1 MNVKDEKRR
10 MMGELRRDAVIAIIR
25 GVAADKLIPL
35 VASLYAGGIRW
46 AEITFD
52 QSKPGSNADTARSIA
67 GLKRE
72 FAGSMH
78 IGAGTVMTQRQAE
91 LAIEAG
97 AEFLISPNVD
107 EKIISF
113 TSSTAALSIP
123 GAMTPT
129 EIAAAYAAGADA
141 VKVFPADALGPA
153 YLKAV
158 ASPMPH
164 IPLIAVGGISG
175 KNVREYLNTGIA
187 GVGVGSSLTPK
198 ELIAKGDFESLTALA
213 GRFCKAAV
221 EMHT

>member
-1 MNVKDEKRR
+1 MNVKDKKRR

-25 GVAADKLIPL
+25 GVAADRLSPL
-35 VASLYAGGIRW
+35 VAALCAGGIRW

-52 QSKPGSNADTARSIA
+52 QSRPESDGKTAGLIA

-72 FAGSMH
+72 FAGRMR

-97 AEFLISPNVD
+97 AEFLISPNID
-107 EKIISF
+107 EKIIRY
-113 TSSTAALSIP
+113 TASTAALSIP

-141 VKVFPADALGPA
+141 VKVFPVDVLGPA

-164 IPLIAVGGISG
+164 IPLIAVGGISE

-213 GRFCKAAV
+213 GKFAEAAGR
-221 EMHT
+221 